1 MAVADRLAAG
11 VTAAPDL
18 ELLANGLSVVCF
30 RCRPVNWPGD
40 GQALD
45 TLNRQVL
52 SAVQVGGHAFLAGT
66 AINGMFALPA
76 CVVNPGSSAGTDH
89 PVLAAA
95 RAVLSRLV

>member
-66 AINGMFALPA
+66 AINGMFALRP
-76 CVVNPGSSAGTDH
+76 CVVNPGNSAVDADA
-89 PVLAAA
+89 VLAED
-95 RAVLSRLV
+95 RAVL